1 MSIEVH
7 PDESSSRGKFACRD
21 DVSLLQQVSLCRPWE
36 AGYGKVME
44 HWAEIA
50 TKLKDTSSFRLKKN
64 APALKTRF
72 EAIMAKFSNGEA
84 ASIRKSGTVEEY
96 DERDQLLTDIKMRM
110 NDFAQNEDL
119 RKDVETRKRE
129 GIENSGMLMRT
140 MAMAEMTSVDPDF
153 SAKKRK
159 KASPQKLQKDDQV
172 KLLIDAISSG
182 HAQKRE
188 RDESIGRLK
197 QERLQFD
204 KDQAIIQQHAD
215 NQRAMLAF
223 MQALGKNK
231 KIKSFS

>member
-1 MSIEVH
+1 
-7 PDESSSRGKFACRD
+7 
-21 DVSLLQQVSLCRPWE
+21 
-36 AGYGKVME
+36 ME

-50 TKLKDTSSFRLKKN
+50 TKLKDTSSLRLKKN

-72 EAIMAKFSNGEA
+72 ETIMAKFSNGEA

-96 DERDQLLTDIKMRM
+96 DEQDQLLTDIKMPM

-119 RKDVETRKRE
+119 RKDGEKRKRE

-140 MAMAEMTSVDPDF
+140 MAMAEMCP
-153 SAKKRK
+153 KRK

-182 HAQKRE
+182 LAQKCE
-188 RDESIGRLK
+188 RDESIARLK

-204 KDQAIIQQHAD
+204 KDQAIIQQQQHAD

-223 MQALGKNK
+223 MQALAK
-231 KIKSFS
+231 K